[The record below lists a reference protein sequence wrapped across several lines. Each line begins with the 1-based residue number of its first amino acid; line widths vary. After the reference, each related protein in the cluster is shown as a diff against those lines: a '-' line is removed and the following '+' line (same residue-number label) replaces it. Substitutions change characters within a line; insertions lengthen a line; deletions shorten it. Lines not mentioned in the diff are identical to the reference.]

1 MEEGELKEEGELDDE
16 DGGDQQGKSSVCKY
30 FFKGQ
35 CTWGSHCRFI
45 HPGSVDKGSY
55 NMFESDQP
63 KPAVPEQSHGGPSTK
78 QASGVG
84 GGGGTLTVQQPQSRM
99 QMQHQRGRSPQ
110 LIPPV
115 MPLRLPLPIPVVP
128 PMGEFFPPIPEPP
141 RRETMWERGLR
152 TAKHLAKAAARKRD
166 AIEDKMHGL
175 SEKFD
180 SDYE

>member
-1 MEEGELKEEGELDDE
+1 MEDGELDE
-16 DGGDQQGKSSVCKY
+16 EEEGGEQQSKSSVCKY

-35 CTWGSHCRFI
+35 CTWGSHCRFM

-55 NMFESDQP
+55 NMFESKTTTVESGA
-63 KPAVPEQSHGGPSTK
+63 KPPAPALMVP
-78 QASGVG
+78 
-84 GGGGTLTVQQPQSRM
+84 QPQPRQQQNS
-99 QMQHQRGRSPQ
+99 QRARSPQ
-110 LIPPV
+110 VVPPV
-115 MPLRLPLPIPVVP
+115 VPLRLPIPIPAGP
-128 PMGEFFPPIPEPP
+128 PLVDFFPPIPEPP

-180 SDYE
+180 PEYE